1 MKKNKKWTVWSVL
14 GVILVTIF
22 AVMCLTP
29 LVYMILVSFTDSES
43 LYIKLSDIHPNLSNY
58 YYAIFERNFGRALWN
73 SVVTVVGSC
82 LLVDIVASMAG
93 YGFAKKPI
101 PGKET
106 LFQGYLATMM
116 IPGQVTLIPMFL
128 MINALGWTNTYR
140 ALILPMVGAFGIF
153 LMRQF
158 MEGLPNELLEA
169 AEIDGCG
176 EVRRFVTIVLPL
188 VQPALITLTIFTF
201 NGAWN
206 NFLWPL
212 IINTRSSMNVLTIT
226 MATLSSN
233 QTTNYGMVMAGA
245 TLTFVFPFLLYV
257 FLQKQFVEG
266 VQWAASR
273 VKIKGA
279 AVQSLPSASHPFS
292 KRGARR
298 RKGMRG
304 SFFSKIRSC

>member
-1 MKKNKKWTVWSVL
+1 MYEFDRVFN
-14 GVILVTIF
+14 G
-22 AVMCLTP
+22 
-29 LVYMILVSFTDSES
+29 D
-43 LYIKLSDIHPNLSNY
+43 D
-58 YYAIFERNFGRALWN
+58 
-73 SVVTVVGSC
+73 
-82 LLVDIVASMAG
+82 
-93 YGFAKKPI
+93 
-101 PGKET
+101 
-106 LFQGYLATMM
+106 
-116 IPGQVTLIPMFL
+116 
-128 MINALGWTNTYR
+128 
-140 ALILPMVGAFGIF
+140 MVGAFGIF

-266 VQWAASR
+266 VAMGG
-273 VKIKGA
+273 VKG
-279 AVQSLPSASHPFS
+279 
-292 KRGARR
+292 
-298 RKGMRG
+298 
-304 SFFSKIRSC
+304 